1 MRGQAPWQ
9 LRRGCNTPHHTPNRQ
24 HTTTTKKNKIWPV
37 ECVVCAFM
45 KNDEFSAA
53 APAADADQT
62 MYQLNPIMQAEAS
75 VVVLVRGF
83 LFCSL
88 ASHAQSG
95 N

>member
-1 MRGQAPWQ
+1 
-9 LRRGCNTPHHTPNRQ
+9 
-24 HTTTTKKNKIWPV
+24 
-37 ECVVCAFM
+37 M

-62 MYQLNPIMQAEAS
+62 MYQLNSVMQAEAS

-88 ASHAQSG
+88 AAHAQSG